1 MSAIHL
7 KLVTFKSKTVVYCG
21 NWHSATTTPRFEVF
35 VFLQNQTGSL
45 GGFLPLL
52 MGGGVLS
59 GLAQKDRI
67 SPEAFHPQPQPEH
80 SRVFSVVW

>member
-1 MSAIHL
+1 MLCDGETDIHL
-7 KLVTFKSKTVVYCG
+7 RQLQ
-21 NWHSATTTPRFEVF
+21 VF

-59 GLAQKDRI
+59 ALAQKDRI
-67 SPEAFHPQPQPEH
+67 SSEAFHTQPPPEH
-80 SRVFSVVW
+80 SRVFSVIW